1 MCLPKRPG
9 VVFWSGFVDIT
20 FLEDDLDTAGDVLP
34 EAEEEE
40 EEEVIVGTLFV
51 SSGAMGCGILLLVEP

>member
-1 MCLPKRPG
+1 MRPG

-40 EEEVIVGTLFV
+40 EEVIVGTLFV

>member
-1 MCLPKRPG
+1 MRPG

-40 EEEVIVGTLFV
+40 EVIVGTLFA